1 MNENHFKKLL
11 YKSMDSE
18 LSASE
23 KDSIAEFLKNN
34 PEFKMFQDEVYD
46 IRNKVK
52 ILGKE
57 DFSNEFEYKLMQK
70 ANPIFL
76 KKSIYGIVPDI
87 ISTVFRKVCLSAAL
101 LLVIV
106 SIYNINAGNNSI
118 IKNLFSKSLP
128 TMEYVFN
135 PISETTW
142 INSK

>member
-23 KDSIAEFLKNN
+23 KDSITVFLKSN
-34 PEFKMFQDEVYD
+34 PQFKMLQDEIAD
-46 IRNKVK
+46 IR
-52 ILGKE
+52 LGIKTYGKN
-57 DFSNEFEYKLMQK
+57 DFSDEFEYKLMQK

-101 LLVIV
+101 FLVIM
-106 SIYNINAGNNSI
+106 SIYNINAGNNNL
-118 IKNLFSKSLP
+118 IKNLFGKSLP
-128 TMEYVFN
+128 TMEYVFD
-135 PISETTW
+135 PTAETNW
-142 INSK
+142 MNSK